1 MGNIKKINIKN
12 GTYPFFDD
20 MINIK
25 NFDSNLLKIDYIGY
39 VTKEDSKYLSIDSVN
54 PLYFI
59 VDEVDGFSEEKEWSK
74 YLNFSSTDNRKE
86 VLKKYIELWD
96 KIKNL
101 IEKIHNK
108 PGEYGKDYMKL
119 KFNSDDNLPLSKPLK
134 FRNLIVIAISVFQE
148 ISKYYP

>member
-1 MGNIKKINIKN
+1 MGNVKKINIKN

-39 VTKEDSKYLSIDSVN
+39 VTKKDSKYVSIDSVN

-59 VDEVDGFSEEKEWSK
+59 VDKVDGFSEEKEWSK
-74 YLNFSSTDNRKE
+74 YLNFASTDNKKE

-108 PGEYGKDYMKL
+108 PGGYGKDYMKL
-119 KFNSDDNLPLSKPLK
+119 KFNSDDDLPLNKPLK
-134 FRNLIVIAISVFQE
+134 FHNLIVIAISVFQE
-148 ISKYYP
+148 ISK